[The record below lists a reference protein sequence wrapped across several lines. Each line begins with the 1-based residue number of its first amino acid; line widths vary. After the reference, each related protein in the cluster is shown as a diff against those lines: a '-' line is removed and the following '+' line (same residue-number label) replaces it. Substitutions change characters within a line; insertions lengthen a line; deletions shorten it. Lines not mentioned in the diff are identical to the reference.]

1 MSAPLAK
8 LLIVDDE
15 TAQMTALCKTLQME
29 GYETV
34 GFSSATEALGA
45 LRTRSF
51 DLVLT
56 DMMMPEMDGITL
68 LRTAFEIDSN
78 LVGIMMTG
86 HGTIGT
92 AVEALKA
99 GALDYILKPF
109 KLSAVLPVLS
119 RALSVR
125 QLRMENIQLRG
136 AVSIYELSMAIAFS
150 VDQNAILER
159 VADAVLQ
166 QNPTADVSILLP
178 SEDGKELQVALAR
191 GRNAEHIGTKRLPMD
206 DDLLDWIDDSRLLIS
221 NPIELLG
228 IRLPFS
234 DALLKLT
241 GGVFVP
247 MLTGGRFVGILNFDP
262 RHPQEQITAGQ
273 MKAFS
278 IVAGTA
284 ASALEGTSLLD
295 RLRAA
300 EQRYRRLAEN
310 APDIVF
316 RYELSP
322 QRRFAYVSPV
332 VTSVTGYSAEEHY
345 ADPNLG
351 FKIVHPEDRHL
362 LEDAL
367 NGDGRHSGTVTMR
380 WIHKNGSVVWI
391 EQRSAGVRD
400 PNGHV
405 VAIEGI
411 ARDISERRQL
421 EEQLR
426 HSQKMDAIGRLTA
439 GVAHDFNNL
448 LTVINGYS
456 DLSMREIPVSNPVR
470 QKIDEV
476 RKAGDQAAALTRQ
489 LLAFG
494 RKQVGQSKVV
504 DVNAAV
510 KANLSILR
518 RVIGEDI
525 ELVTILDAA
534 LRPIKANEGQVEQIL
549 LNLAVNS
556 RDAMSRG
563 GKLTIRTA
571 NIVAN
576 GAGADQVML
585 SVGDTGCGM
594 DAATQLLIFEPFF
607 TTKESGRGTGLGLSI
622 VSGIVKQNSGT
633 IELDSKLGE
642 GTTFKI
648 YLPSAEA
655 TPAIAAT
662 RAVDKVQTGS
672 ETILVVE
679 DDAAVRDFV
688 CTILQEAGY
697 RVTAARHGNHALEIW
712 QQHQHRFGLVIT
724 DLVMPHMSG
733 HTLVEKLRLISPGV
747 RFLCTSGYA
756 DDAVARHGDLDPDI
770 PFLRKPFS
778 ADALLRTVREALDA
792 PIAVGKDNHAAL
804 R

>member
-15 TAQMTALCKTLQME
+15 TAQMTALCKTLELE

-34 GFSSATEALGA
+34 GFSSANEALGA

-68 LRTAFEIDSN
+68 LRNALEIDMN
-78 LVGIMMTG
+78 LVGIVMTG

-109 KLSAVLPVLS
+109 KLSAVLPVLA

-136 AVSIYELSMAIAFS
+136 AVSIYELSMAIAFA
-150 VDQNAILER
+150 VDRDTVLQQLMGAI
-159 VADAVLQ
+159 LQ
-166 QNPTADVSILLP
+166 QNPAAAVSILLP
-178 SEDGKELQVALAR
+178 SEDGQELHVALAH
-191 GRNAEHIGTKRLPMD
+191 GRDAEHVRPKRLPVN
-206 DDLLDWIDDSRLLIS
+206 DDLLEWVDTSRALLS
-221 NPIELLG
+221 NPAELLG
-228 IRLPFS
+228 IQSTFAR
-234 DALLKLT
+234 ALRELT
-241 GGVFVP
+241 RGIAVP
-247 MLTGGRFVGILNFDP
+247 MLTGGRFVGILNVDP
-262 RHPQEQITAGQ
+262 GYPQTPITTGQ
-273 MKAFS
+273 MKALN

-295 RLRAA
+295 RLRSA

-316 RYELSP
+316 RYELAP

-332 VTSVTGYSAEEHY
+332 IFSVTGYSTEEYY
-345 ADPNLG
+345 ADPDLS
-351 FKIVHPEDRHL
+351 FKIVHPDDRHL
-362 LEDAL
+362 LEGL
-367 NGDGRHSGTVTMR
+367 LGGDIGAATMR
-380 WIHKNGSVVWI
+380 WAHKNGNIIWI
-391 EQRSAGVRD
+391 EQRSALVRD
-400 PNGHV
+400 PASHV

-456 DLSMREIPVSNPVR
+456 DLSLREIPASNPVR
-470 QKIDEV
+470 KKINEV

-494 RKQVGQSKVV
+494 RKQVSQSKMV
-504 DVNAAV
+504 DVNSTV
-510 KANLSILR
+510 KANLNMLR

-525 ELVTILDAA
+525 ELVTVLDPA
-534 LRPIKANEGQVEQIL
+534 LRPIKADEGHIEQVL

-571 NIVAN
+571 NEPGGDHILLAI
-576 GAGADQVML
+576 
-585 SVGDTGCGM
+585 SDTGCGI
-594 DAATQLLIFEPFF
+594 DAATQLRVFEPFF

-622 VSGIVKQNSGT
+622 VSSIVKQNGGKIDLESQVG
-633 IELDSKLGE
+633 D

-648 YLPSAEA
+648 HLPSAEA
-655 TPAIAAT
+655 TLAPSCAA
-662 RAVDKVQTGS
+662 RPVNEVRTGS
-672 ETILVVE
+672 EMILVVE
-679 DDAAVRDFV
+679 DDAAVRDFI
-688 CTILQEAGY
+688 CTILQNAGY
-697 RVTAARHGNHALEIW
+697 RAVAARHGDHALEIW
-712 QQHQHRFGLVIT
+712 QQHQDRFGLVVT

-733 HTLVEKLRLISPGV
+733 PVLIERLCCLSLGV
-747 RFLCTSGYA
+747 RVLYTSGYA
-756 DDAVARHGDLDPDI
+756 DDAVARHGDLHPDI
-770 PFLRKPFS
+770 PFLRKPFN
-778 ADALLRTVREALDA
+778 ADTLLQAVREALDA
-792 PIAVGKDNHAAL
+792 HIAEEVL
-804 R
+804 SRRS

>member
-1 MSAPLAK
+1 MPIPLAK

-15 TAQMTALCKTLQME
+15 TAQMTALCKTLQLE
-29 GYETV
+29 RYETV
-34 GFSSATEALGA
+34 GFSSANEALAA
-45 LRTRSF
+45 LREQSF

-68 LRTAFEIDSN
+68 LRSAFEIDPN
-78 LVGIMMTG
+78 LVGIVMTG

-109 KLSAVLPVLS
+109 KLSTVLPVLS

-125 QLRMENIQLRG
+125 HLRMENIQLRG

-150 VDQNAILER
+150 VDQEAILQR

-191 GRNAEHIGTKRLPMD
+191 GRNAEHIGSKRLAVN

-228 IRLPFS
+228 IRSPFS
-234 DALLKLT
+234 DALRKLT
-241 GGVFVP
+241 GGVSVP

-273 MKAFS
+273 MKALN

-295 RLRAA
+295 QLRAA

-345 ADPNLG
+345 ADPNLS

-367 NGDGRHSGTVTMR
+367 NVDGGRGGTVTMR

-391 EQRSAGVRD
+391 EQRSAAVRD
-400 PNGHV
+400 PNGQL

-456 DLSMREIPVSNPVR
+456 DLSLGEIPTGSPVR
-470 QKIDEV
+470 RKIDEV

-510 KANLSILR
+510 KANLGILR

-525 ELVTILDAA
+525 ELVTVLDPA
-534 LRPIKANEGQVEQIL
+534 LRPIKADEGQIEQVL

-563 GKLTIRTA
+563 GKLTIRTTNA
-571 NIVAN
+571 DVS
-576 GAGADQVML
+576 GAGSDHVML

-594 DAATQLLIFEPFF
+594 DAATQLRVFEPFF

-622 VSGIVKQNSGT
+622 VSGIVKQNCGK
-633 IELDSKLGE
+633 IELDSKPGD

-648 YLPSAEA
+648 YLPSVDP
-655 TPAIAAT
+655 TPTTSLA
-662 RAVDKVQTGS
+662 RPVDEVRTGS

-697 RVTAARHGNHALEIW
+697 RATVARHGEQALEICG
-712 QQHQHRFGLVIT
+712 QQTIPFGLVIT

-733 HTLVEKLRLISPGV
+733 PAFVEKLRCLTPGV
-747 RFLCTSGYA
+747 RIVYTSGYA
-756 DDAVARHGDLDPDI
+756 DDAVARHGDLDPTI
-770 PFLRKPFS
+770 PFIRKPFS
-778 ADALLRTVREALDA
+778 AEDCLRKVREALDS
-792 PIAVGKDNHAAL
+792 PMVHEQL
-804 R
+804 CPRS